1 MYLVLSVDREIKT
14 PLEETWMLLVLLRT
28 RGSGALQPLV
38 VINRI
43 SKTNTLP
50 PSSHMKKKNNPPEKK
65 KVSHMTKKVFLL
77 EKKLYNSCFQK
88 QKFSFTQAKVHFFF
102 LICFH
107 SVLHMKIFYLNI
119 FFSLLTNKSSVSHNF
134 LPLNYFFH
142 FCSHMSTYFL
152 SSGFVF
158 LHLVSHIKKII
169 SCEKKFKLPNFTQAK
184 VLLLLFLVFLEKK
197 KKCHQSKEK
206 LEETCF

>member
-65 KVSHMTKKVFLL
+65 KFHTWQKKYFSWKKNYIIPVFRNKNSVSH
-77 EKKLYNSCFQK
+77 K
-88 QKFSFTQAKVHFFF
+88 QKYTFFPDLFSLSFTHENILLKYFFLTFDKQIFSFTQFSSLELF
-102 LICFH
+102 LSLLFTH
-107 SVLHMKIFYLNI
+107 VNI
-119 FFSLLTNKSSVSHNF
+119 FSFFWFCFSS
-134 LPLNYFFH
+134 
-142 FCSHMSTYFL
+142 L
-152 SSGFVF
+152 S
-158 LHLVSHIKKII
+158 
-169 SCEKKFKLPNFTQAK
+169 FT
-184 VLLLLFLVFLEKK
+184 
-197 KKCHQSKEK
+197 H
-206 LEETCF
+206 

>member
-1 MYLVLSVDREIKT
+1 MNAFSLTQNTGQWCTSASCGHKQNFKNKHLPT
-14 PLEETWMLLVLLRT
+14 FFTHEEKN
-28 RGSGALQPLV
+28 Q
-38 VINRI
+38 
-43 SKTNTLP
+43 
-50 PSSHMKKKNNPPEKK
+50 SSRKKKKFHTWQKK
-65 KVSHMTKKVFLL
+65 YFSWK
-77 EKKLYNSCFQK
+77 K

-107 SVLHMKIFYLNI
+107 SVLHMKIFCLNI